1 MNIGFLSSSTGWG
14 GLERNLLR
22 YARWM
27 SEEGHQSHCFIVP
40 STPIEKQ
47 ARAEGQACHAIR
59 RHPRYFP
66 WRSAWLFSR
75 RLKRLKIEVLWVR
88 DPRDLAFAGLSAQW
102 AGIPLIFQQG
112 MQLAAPKR
120 SVWHRMR
127 FRRVT
132 CWVSPTHG
140 LAEQALDWTPLSAH
154 QIHCI
159 PLALEDEWFSATK
172 RKLDP
177 IDSLEPEKIVVGLF
191 GRFAPLKGQADLLR
205 ALPLAPQVQVW
216 FIGEST
222 PNEAG
227 DFLQELIQLSE
238 ELGVSERVRFEPPK
252 EDLMPCY
259 DALDAF
265 AMCSASETFGMVTL
279 EALSRGIYVIGT
291 DAGGT
296 SELLNGQPG
305 TKLIPPGDHHALAK
319 ALNAVPSKSRWIR
332 NLAVHTRRASVDQWS
347 ALLSKLCA

>member
-1 MNIGFLSSSTGWG
+1 
-14 GLERNLLR
+14 
-22 YARWM
+22 M

-40 STPIEKQ
+40 STPLENQ
-47 ARAEGQACHAIR
+47 ARAEGQTCHAIR

-75 RLKRLKIEVLWVR
+75 RLKRLEIEVLWVR

-102 AGIPLIFQQG
+102 ARIPLIFQQG

-132 CWVSPTHG
+132 CWVSPTLG
-140 LAEQALDWTPLSAH
+140 LAQQALDWTPLSVH
-154 QIHCI
+154 QIQCI

-177 IDSLEPEKIVVGLF
+177 FASLEPGKIVVGLF

-222 PNEAG
+222 PNETG

-238 ELGVSERVRFEPPK
+238 ALGVSERVRFEPPK
-252 EDLMPCY
+252 EDLLPCY

-279 EALSRGIYVIGT
+279 EALARGIYVIGT

-296 SELLNGQPG
+296 SELLHGQPG
-305 TKLIPPGDHHALAK
+305 TQLIPPGDHHALAK
-319 ALNAVPSKSRWIR
+319 ALNAVPSKSHWTR
-332 NLAVHTRRASVDQWS
+332 NLEVHTRRASVNQWS
-347 ALLSKLCA
+347 ALLSKLRE